1 MRTEKGIRI
10 DHKVVARTHP
20 FAGGELKTVAARTN
34 FGELFPA
41 IRGEREGEKWGKME
55 RRVGRRE
62 RGQRCARGR
71 RKWEG
76 MRRLPRGVTGAIDG
90 EMNVVRGGR

>member
-1 MRTEKGIRI
+1 MRPDEGIPI

-20 FAGGELKTVAARTN
+20 FTGGELKTVAARTN

-55 RRVGRRE
+55 RRVWRTEWGVRDGTGGLDGGVKAE
-62 RGQRCARGR
+62 
-71 RKWEG
+71 
-76 MRRLPRGVTGAIDG
+76 LPRG
-90 EMNVVRGGR
+90 